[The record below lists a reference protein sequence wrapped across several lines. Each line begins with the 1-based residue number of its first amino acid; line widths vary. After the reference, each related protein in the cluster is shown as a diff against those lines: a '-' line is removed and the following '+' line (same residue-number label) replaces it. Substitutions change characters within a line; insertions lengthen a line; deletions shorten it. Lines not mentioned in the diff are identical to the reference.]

1 MRILNKLKEVI
12 NNLLESTNRNNEISY
27 DKDVYILLKAMVNA
41 AKSDGKVDELEQK
54 RIMEFMGDMTGMQK
68 LFISQE
74 LKMPLNVKA
83 FLEEI
88 PADANSLKEAVE
100 NKSYLLTYQIAHKMK
115 PTIDMFELGV
125 LQDLIEVQDWGKLE
139 QTEKDI
145 SEKLNIVLSAIN
157 NASNEMKSDFK
168 L

>member
-54 RIMEFMGDMTGMQK
+54 RIMEFMGDLTGMQK

-88 PADANSLKEAVE
+88 PEGMEQQVYYMSLFA
-100 NKSYLLTYQIAHKMK
+100 
-115 PTIDMFELGV
+115 IDLDV
-125 LQDLIEVQDWGKLE
+125 SA
-139 QTEKDI
+139 EKDYLDMLAKELKL
-145 SEKLNIVLSAIN
+145 SNEVVLNIHESLDEV
-157 NASNEMKSDFK
+157 EWVE
-168 L
+168 